1 MDAVATLHGSNPPL
15 IHRDLKLENLLI
27 NSSHNGIKLCDF
39 GSATSETF
47 HPNIDWT
54 MNQVCNEQRYTGNVL
69 PEKDRPL
76 LIYRELNSKYITL
89 ANNFGGGNCK
99 TYHPNVQSA

>member
-69 PEKDRPL
+69 

>member
-27 NSSHNGIKLCDF
+27 NSSHDGIKLCDF

-69 PEKDRPL
+69 PEKPL
-76 LIYRELNSKYITL
+76 LIYREINSKYITL

>member
-27 NSSHNGIKLCDF
+27 NSFYNGIKLCDF

-54 MNQVCNEQRYTGNVL
+54 MNQVCNEQIYTGNVL
-69 PEKDRPL
+69 QEKTH
-76 LIYRELNSKYITL
+76 LNI
-89 ANNFGGGNCK
+89 
-99 TYHPNVQSA
+99 